1 MLLILMTKKTQLLTK
16 FLSKNNVYN
25 SKDSK
30 LNIHLSLSIKK
41 ILLENKVNLISKA
54 RLMIKITNLFIN
66 LKKSKLISLNLLYQ
80 RKILLSFLSTSKWKK
95 KD

>member
-1 MLLILMTKKTQLLTK
+1 MLLILITKKIQLLTK

-41 ILLENKVNLISKA
+41 ILLENKINLISKI

-66 LKKSKLISLNLLYQ
+66 LKKSKLISLNLLDQ
-80 RKILLSFLSTSKWKK
+80 RKILPSFLSTSKWKK